1 MPNPW
6 DELKDSALGALKDT
20 LKGFADT
27 NLDPLKG
34 FLAEVAQ
41 DYAKEKYLSVMGPE
55 GERAEHEENL
65 AELVAQSKGRYKR
78 LSYNAAAEIH
88 ARIEGALDGIG
99 NFIKSFNL
107 SSFGV

>member
-6 DELKDSALGALKDT
+6 DELKESALGALKEA
-20 LKGFADT
+20 LKGYADA

-41 DYAKEKYLSVMGPE
+41 DYAKEKYLAVMGPE
-55 GERAEHEENL
+55 EERTEHEENL

-78 LSYNAAAEIH
+78 LSYNAAAEVH
-88 ARIEGALDGIG
+88 ARIEGALDTLGH
-99 NFIKSFNL
+99 FIKGFDL